1 MAWHKRLT
9 KDIADLKESGFE
21 ILADDGTDNIK
32 LDCFRIVLNGPPDT
46 PYAKGRWH
54 VRFTFATTY
63 PFTSPSVGF
72 VQHILHPNI
81 DWASGSV
88 CLDALNK
95 KWSPVFTLKHI
106 METLLP
112 YLLAYPNAQDPLNRD
127 AAALL
132 AASSSG
138 FAASALDATLKHALP
153 NLGTTNK

>member
-1 MAWHKRLT
+1 MAWHRRLV
-9 KDIADLKESGFE
+9 KDIADLREGNFQ
-21 ILADDGTDNIK
+21 IIADDGTENLK
-32 LDCFRIVLNGPPDT
+32 MDCFRILLKGPPDT
-46 PYAKGRWH
+46 PYATGSWH

-81 DWASGSV
+81 DWNSGSV

-132 AASSSG
+132 ASSPSA
-138 FAASALDATLKHALP
+138 FAASALDATRKFALAQ
-153 NLGTTNK
+153 